1 VHPAQ
6 KAAALAARRAGPLAA
21 SGVGGTGL
29 LTTTRVQQTLQQV
42 VQVVARMPDS
52 ADDTLGLSSPDQG
65 SGSVGLGHP

>member
-1 VHPAQ
+1 MHPAQ
-6 KAAALAARRAGPLAA
+6 TAAALAARRAGPPAA

-42 VQVVARMPDS
+42 VAVARTLDS